1 MSKFFLKSS
10 LAVGLG
16 LATLAAADKP
26 ATQAVKGSA
35 VKGSAVTISGCVIT
49 DKQNSFVLTHVEE
62 ISGPR
67 SPVSTPVL
75 GATGME
81 GGGAEV
87 IYWLSQDS
95 VKLMRGHLGH
105 KVQVTGTITDLST
118 GTVRVKEEPGKPG
131 PDTKIEVA
139 ARGKEAHGKTDT
151 PVEAGT
157 APVAKSDETKT
168 LPVRRVKVDTV
179 KLLATTCP

>member
-1 MSKFFLKSS
+1 MSKFFSMSS
-10 LAVGLG
+10 LALGLG
-16 LATLAAADKP
+16 LATLAAAEQPK
-26 ATQAVKGSA
+26 TEA

-49 DKQNSFVLTHVEE
+49 DKENSFVLTHVEE
-62 ISGPR
+62 IAGPR
-67 SPVSTPVL
+67 SPASTAVL
-75 GATGME
+75 GATGVE
-81 GGGAEV
+81 GGGPEL

-105 KVQVTGTITDLST
+105 KVQVTGTITDLSK
-118 GTVRVKEEPGKPG
+118 GTVKVKQEPEKPE
-131 PDTKIEVA
+131 PNTKIEIE

-151 PVEAGT
+151 PAAAGLPP
-157 APVAKSDETKT
+157 APTKTEETKT